1 MLDEAGVGGQT
12 PIFHAATQ
20 REDTGLPLVELLVE
34 RGADLTIR
42 AKLPGHY
49 EAPGEVVECV
59 PLDYALL
66 FPGDQGPTA
75 TYLRSRDVRTLGRAS
90 RE

>member
-1 MLDEAGVGGQT
+1 MLDEAGVGGQA

-34 RGADLTIR
+34 RGADLAIR

-49 EAPGEVVECV
+49 GAPEEVAECT
-59 PLDYALL
+59 PLDYELL
-66 FPGDQGPTA
+66 FPGGQGRQLT
-75 TYLRSRDVRTLGRAS
+75 
-90 RE
+90 